1 MTAWSTRSWC
11 VRASERQKERDRE
24 RKIEKR
30 ERKKRTLKRKRY
42 TEDIQRAGTDAS
54 IADGGRS
61 GRLGVHRLTIALATI
76 RPALGTIRPALGTIR
91 PALGTVRPWAAD
103 GGGGR
108 GTLRSL
114 SAA

>member
-1 MTAWSTRSWC
+1 M
-11 VRASERQKERDRE
+11 
-24 RKIEKR
+24 
-30 ERKKRTLKRKRY
+30 KRKRY

-61 GRLGVHRLTIALATI
+61 GRLGVHRLTIALATIRPALATSRPALATI